1 MDRWLSNHIITV
13 QHQHQVF
20 ALLGQAIDQSREHRL
35 PGGLRLL
42 VHGSKGEKRE
52 SGLALFQCS
61 QNIGPKPKGSVVT
74 CVKRNPGH
82 WRVAWSKRANPACE
96 QRGLPK
102 ACSGRDKNDT
112 PVESGVE
119 QGQETRASN
128 ELMGRCREKKLGC
141 QQRIRRRAWSRL

>member
-1 MDRWLSNHIITV
+1 MDRWLRHLLVIV

-35 PGGLRLL
+35 PGGLRRL
-42 VHGSKGEKRE
+42 VQGRKGEKRE
-52 SGLALFQCS
+52 SGLALFQRS
-61 QNIGPKPKGSVVT
+61 QNIGPKLKRSVVAY
-74 CVKRNPGH
+74 VKRNPGN

-119 QGQETRASN
+119 
-128 ELMGRCREKKLGC
+128 
-141 QQRIRRRAWSRL
+141 